1 MISLFFY
8 VKKFQKY
15 EQQKTHEKDIFTAR
29 LPPARE
35 RERERGR
42 ERVTLPRI
50 KQRSLLSALTRFSS
64 RERERERDI
73 LARDLSL
80 SYISF
85 FDRTCEKKV

>member
-1 MISLFFY
+1 M
-8 VKKFQKY
+8 KKFQKY
-15 EQQKTHEKDIFTAR
+15 VRAKKNARERYFYRTFT
-29 LPPARE
+29 PCARE
-35 RERERGR
+35 REREG
-42 ERVTLPRI
+42 ERASHAS
-50 KQRSLLSALTRFSS
+50 KNKAAFSALCSDALFFE